1 MEHNESLNVLGKSLI
16 FHRELKSMTICI
28 IITNKQMRCDSSK
41 FQLSIQA
48 KFSKDTGQQNIKG
61 DVTFLQNP
69 YFVKSKTR
77 FLDTNILCMRANF
90 CAMKHGKMKSKY
102 TKAENTEISSL
113 RSGYSISCVHFLKV
127 VTKGHLRSRKSPTS

>member
-1 MEHNESLNVLGKSLI
+1 MEHNESLNVGKSLI
-16 FHRELKSMTICI
+16 FQCELKSMTICI

-61 DVTFLQNP
+61 DVTFLQNS

-77 FLDTNILCMRANF
+77 FLDTNVLCMRANF
-90 CAMKHGKMKSKY
+90 CALKHGKMKSKY

-113 RSGYSISCVHFLKV
+113 RSGYSISCVPFLKV
-127 VTKGHLRSRKSPTS
+127 ITKGHLRSRKSPTL